1 MKGMSG
7 TGSLLNAVQL
17 ADTLGT
23 AGVRSPQVSVL
34 WGTVKHIRQGSRAL
48 SLLHSSGRSK
58 VPSDVQQAVS
68 RSVADKLHICRK
80 NATILNLFVQNCQK
94 TTHF

>member
-1 MKGMSG
+1 MLTKGMSG
-7 TGSLLNAVQL
+7 TWSLLDAVQL

-58 VPSDVQQAVS
+58 VPSDVQQVVS
-68 RSVADKLHICRK
+68 RRSCSVTLV
-80 NATILNLFVQNCQK
+80 FVTDHCINDLG
-94 TTHF
+94 